1 MNSPTL
7 EERGAR
13 PGRSRARPAPE
24 RRTMDLLLL
33 AVLVGFFLLTVA
45 LVRLLE
51 KV

>member
-7 EERGAR
+7 DGQGAM
-13 PGRSRARPAPE
+13 PGRNRARPAPE
-24 RRTMDLLLL
+24 RRTMDLILL

>member
-1 MNSPTL
+1 M
-7 EERGAR
+7 
-13 PGRSRARPAPE
+13 SRARCPGEVAPGP
-24 RRTMDLLLL
+24 RRKGEPWTCILL